1 MKKFLLVLISG
12 LLLVGCGK
20 SKDNIVE
27 NMESTINNLD
37 NYHLLGDLTIQN
49 NEDKYNYSVD
59 VTYKKGNY
67 YKVSLVNKENSHEQI
82 ILKNDEGVYIVT
94 PSLNKSFKF
103 QSEWPTN
110 SSQSYI
116 LETILKD
123 IKDDEER
130 TIVSKDNKYTITSK
144 VNYPNNADLTNQV
157 VTVGEDNLP
166 KEVIVKNSKGTTA
179 ITMKIAKI
187 DTKTKYDKNYFA
199 LSSNVKEQTDAIK
212 PKTEMKDDKKETT
225 ETCDEKKE
233 NCKANNNETTEN
245 TNNNETTE
253 TTSASLED
261 IVYPMYLPSGTTY
274 SKEEVVTTSG
284 VERVILTYTGVKPFI
299 LIEEKAVP
307 SSSHETTQVNGDF
320 VLYNNVLGIITDT
333 SLNWNENGK
342 NYYLIGDNLTN
353 AELLQIASSTATVA
367 ITK

>member
-1 MKKFLLVLISG
+1 M
-12 LLLVGCGK
+12 GCGK
-20 SKDNIVE
+20 SKDNIVSD
-27 NMESTINNLD
+27 MESTINNLD

-67 YKVSLVNKENSHEQI
+67 YKVSLKNKENSHEQI

-130 TIVSKDNKYTITSK
+130 TVVSKDDKYTITSK
-144 VNYPNNADLTNQV
+144 VNYPNNTDLTSQI
-157 VTVGEDNLP
+157 VTVGKDNLP
-166 KEVIVKNSKGTTA
+166 KEIVVKNTKGTAA
-179 ITMKIAKI
+179 ITMKITKI

-199 LSSNVKEQTDAIK
+199 LASNIKE
-212 PKTEMKDDKKETT
+212 PKEEIPLKE
-225 ETCDEKKE
+225 ESKNEDSKSTCDETKE
-233 NCKANNNETTEN
+233 DCKTLKNDTPEKSEEQTQ
-245 TNNNETTE
+245 
-253 TTSASLED
+253 TTSASLDD

-274 SKEEVVTTSG
+274 SKEEVVKTNGS
-284 VERVILTYTGVKPFI
+284 ERVILTYTGVKPFI

-307 SSSHETTQVNGDF
+307 SSAHETTQVSGDF

-333 SLNWNENGK
+333 SLNWTENDK
-342 NYYLIGDNLTN
+342 NYYLIGDSLTN